1 MLTDDLDGRLLDGP
15 LKSLSASIGVG
26 DVNSQLLLRVSRR
39 LAESVESR
47 HGFVALLLDLVELR
61 RVIFP
66 DDVQAISMF
75 LADLLQLLLDG
86 VAMDPTVAGSRQ
98 FGCERNL
105 IRPKVDVN
113 KQKTR
118 SGETKALTFSSVKLR
133 LKIGDLTFF
142 GRKSLLQL
150 LVLGTNGSSFG
161 LHKLRP
167 VRRQGA
173 TPEDRKS
180 VV

>member
-1 MLTDDLDGRLLDGP
+1 M
-15 LKSLSASIGVG
+15 
-26 DVNSQLLLRVSRR
+26 
-39 LAESVESR
+39 
-47 HGFVALLLDLVELR
+47 
-61 RVIFP
+61 IFP
-66 DDVQAISMF
+66 DDVQAISML

-86 VAMDPTVAGSRQ
+86 VAMDPTVTGSRQ
-98 FGCERNL
+98 FCCKRNL

-150 LVLGTNGSSFG
+150 LVLGTNSSSFG

-173 TPEDRKS
+173 TPKIEGKRCTLRNKS
-180 VV
+180 QSDPSTKSQFGTWGLGSTGAQ